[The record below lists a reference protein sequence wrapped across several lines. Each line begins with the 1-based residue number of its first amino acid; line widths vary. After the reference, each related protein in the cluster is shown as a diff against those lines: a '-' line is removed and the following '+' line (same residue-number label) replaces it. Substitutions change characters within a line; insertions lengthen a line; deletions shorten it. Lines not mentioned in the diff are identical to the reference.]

1 MIVDLL
7 PAGFEL
13 ENPGLKHSTPID
25 SFVIN
30 GKKLEE
36 VSPSYASRIKHME
49 YRDDRFVAA
58 VDLHKNATLELVY
71 LMRAVTPG
79 TYQVPSAFVEDM
91 YRPENRGIGYPF
103 KPVIIVAK

>member
-1 MIVDLL
+1 MVVDLL

-13 ENPGLKHSTPID
+13 ENPGLKHSTSIE
-25 SFVIN
+25 SFVVN
-30 GKKLEE
+30 GKRLAE
-36 VSPSYASRIKHME
+36 VSPFYASRIKHKE

-58 VDLHKNATLELVY
+58 VDLDENASLELVY

-91 YRPENRGIGYPF
+91 YRPENRAIGYPF
-103 KPVIIVAK
+103 KQVTILKK